1 MSIPRPG
8 EKYNQDNFATG
19 GIVAFQQGGAPWESL
34 EKAPPR
40 SKNYPPLSRALQ
52 GLTES
57 PDMRIDPATGEA
69 VSLGE
74 YMRRQEPKP
83 QIMSSPEAAAA
94 PAVAAPLAVVKA
106 REKIGETKPAPV
118 GPLSA
123 MAQKAAPASDEFAQ
137 QGANLMKLPT
147 RTPTNTTGLIDT
159 PEEIAKDREDILN
172 STIGYAGAEIM
183 AGKSQFA
190 MTNIGEGLSKAFAS
204 YAQRIGEHKKMRKS
218 DVKDFATIAQADEA
232 LKAGDVKAALNA
244 WTHLNDTKERA
255 KVEREKMLSEEKQER
270 IRAGANTSPF
280 EAWLKGT
287 PEQRAE
293 IEKFASI
300 GKNPTEKTPQ
310 EVRGLALTTLS
321 KNDEYAMLSS
331 SKKPEDR
338 ALAATMLK
346 DAESYIRGTDTGAGG
361 GETDK
366 YSGAKEQRYQ
376 TWLKSQQ
383 GK

>member
-1 MSIPRPG
+1 
-8 EKYNQDNFATG
+8 
-19 GIVAFQQGGAPWESL
+19 
-34 EKAPPR
+34 
-40 SKNYPPLSRALQ
+40 
-52 GLTES
+52 
-57 PDMRIDPATGEA
+57 
-69 VSLGE
+69 
-74 YMRRQEPKP
+74 
-83 QIMSSPEAAAA
+83 
-94 PAVAAPLAVVKA
+94 
-106 REKIGETKPAPV
+106 
-118 GPLSA
+118 

-172 STIGYAGAEIM
+172 STIGYTGAEMM

-190 MTNIGEGLSKAFAS
+190 MTNIGEALSKGFSS

-255 KVEREKMLSEEKQER
+255 RIEREKMLSEEKQER

-287 PEQRAE
+287 PEQRTE
-293 IEKFASI
+293 IEKFANI
-300 GKNPTEKTPQ
+300 GKDKRDFGPEQRIKVQ
-310 EVRGLALTTLS
+310 EMWDAKVENEPELRKLS
-321 KNDEYAMLSS
+321 GP
-331 SKKPEDR
+331 KKEE
-338 ALAATMLK
+338 AKKLYFSELL
-346 DAESYIRGTDTGAGG
+346 GTGGGGG
-361 GETDK
+361 GEVN
-366 YSGAKEQRYQ
+366 
-376 TWLKSQQ
+376 KSNPLLA